1 MFLIHGSGSYKNLVL
16 ILPEIVLFHRP
27 RRHQFRQSIG
37 RKSRLMRGDKYFL
50 IQLKNIEPDFY
61 FEYKGLESN
70 YIDKVRSRP
79 EVLKN
84 QEGYFLHNLM
94 I

>member
-1 MFLIHGSGSYKNLVL
+1 M

-27 RRHQFRQSIG
+27 QRHQFRQSTARI
-37 RKSRLMRGDKYFL
+37 SRLMRGDKYFL
-50 IQLKNIEPDFY
+50 IQLKNIEPDFC
-61 FEYKGLESN
+61 FEYKGLEGN

-79 EVLKN
+79 EVQKN
-84 QEGYFLHNLM
+84 QEEQFLNNLM